1 MPVLQDTKKIGAV
14 MVVGGGV
21 TGIQAA
27 LDLANSGYFVYL
39 IEKSG
44 AIGGAMAQLDKT
56 FPTDDCSMC
65 IIAPKLVECGRN
77 PNIRIMT
84 LSEIAGV
91 SGTAGNFTVT
101 VKEQPRYVDLDRCI
115 SCGICADKCPKKV
128 PDTYNAGTGW
138 RKAVFLKYPQA
149 VPLKYQIDSENCL
162 QLKKAGSCG
171 LCETVCDAGAINF
184 ADTEKLHTFSVGA
197 LVLAPGF
204 EPFDP
209 ESAGI
214 WGFGKFP
221 NVVTSLQLERYLSAT
236 GPTEG
241 NLVRP
246 SDGKPVR
253 RIAFLQCVGS
263 RDENKCGKGY
273 CSSICCMAAIKEASL
288 AKEQMPG
295 LAASIFYMDMRT
307 HGKGFDRYYQKAKTE
322 LGVRFVRC
330 RVHGIEPQGKTG
342 DLRLRYINEQGRQ
355 VEEYY
360 DLVVLSVGLS
370 TPKHMQDLAELVGI
384 QMTASN
390 FAAASDFSPVTTSK
404 EGVFTCGAFAGP
416 KDIPQS
422 VIEGSAAAAAVS
434 QFLAPVRGEIVQ
446 ISDSLSERDVLA
458 EAPRIGVFICHCGS
472 NIAGLVDVVAVE
484 RFAATLA
491 DVVHVQRNVFACA
504 EDTQQVLINA
514 IKEKGLNR
522 IVIAACTPRTHEHL
536 FRATLR
542 AAGLNE
548 YLMEIANIRNHN
560 SWVHPGSP
568 QLATT
573 KACDLVRMAVAKVA
587 SSVPLAPITVP
598 IVQKGLVIGG
608 GLAGLTAALS
618 LADQGFHVHLV
629 EKTNK
634 LGGNSLNLKHT
645 YTGEHVP
652 MKVAKLIDRVLV
664 NDKIILHSET
674 VVSGVE
680 GYVGNFRTTL
690 KNANGRSRVVEHGV
704 GIVATGGKIHLPDE
718 YGYNTIQR
726 VVTSIEFDKL
736 HDLKETH
743 VKRGRSFVFI
753 QCVGSRE
760 EDRMYCSKVCC
771 THSVQSAIEL
781 KREDSTRNVYILYRD
796 MRTYGERES
805 LYKKAR
811 QMGVVFINYELHGK
825 PRVTANGKSIDVE
838 LWDHVLHRPLLI
850 KADMVILAAAIVA
863 NRDAENLAR
872 LYKIPLE
879 QNGFFLEAHSKLRPI
894 DFTTEGMFVAG
905 LAHYPKPVDESVAQ
919 ALAASARAA
928 TILSRKEV
936 VLDAVTARVD
946 PVFCDGCGLCLDVC
960 PYHAIT
966 LVEKEAKGDQPVK
979 IVAINQA
986 QCKGCGLCQ
995 GTCPKRG
1002 VAVAGFTMDQL
1013 RDQVRAALQ

>member
-1 MPVLQDTKKIGAV
+1 MLESKKIGAV
-14 MVVGGGV
+14 VVVGGGV

-27 LDLANSGYFVYL
+27 LDLADSGYFVYL

-56 FPTDDCSMC
+56 FPTNDCSMC

-77 PNIRIMT
+77 LNIRIMT
-84 LSEIAGV
+84 LSEISSI
-91 SGTAGNFTVT
+91 SGMAGNFTITVT
-101 VKEQPRYVDLDRCI
+101 ERPRFVDLDRCI
-115 SCGICADKCPKKV
+115 SCGLCADKCPKKV
-128 PDTYNAGTGW
+128 PDGYNAATGR
-138 RKAVFLKYPQA
+138 RKAIFLKYPQA
-149 VPLKYQIDSENCL
+149 VPLRYQIDAENCL
-162 QLKKAGSCG
+162 QLKKPGSCG
-171 LCETVCDAGAINF
+171 LCETVCDADAINF
-184 ADTEKLHTFSVGA
+184 ADTEKVHTLSAGA

-204 EPFDP
+204 EPFNP
-209 ESAGI
+209 EPAGI

-221 NVVTSLQLERYLSAT
+221 NVITSLQLERYLSAT

-241 NLVRP
+241 NLARP

-273 CSSICCMAAIKEASL
+273 CSSICCMAAIKGASL
-288 AKEQMPG
+288 AKEHVPG

-307 HGKGFDRYYQKAKTE
+307 HGKGFDRYYEKAKTE

-330 RVHGIEPQGKTG
+330 RVHGIEPQGKSG

-360 DLVVLSVGLS
+360 DLVVLSVGLN
-370 TPKHMQDLAELVGI
+370 TPRHMLELAELAGI

-416 KDIPQS
+416 KDIPQA

-434 QFLAPVRGEIVQ
+434 RLLSDVRGE
-446 ISDSLSERDVLA
+446 LSRKPVIPRERDVLA
-458 EAPRIGVFICHCGS
+458 EARRIGVFICHCGS
-472 NIAGLVDVVAVE
+472 NIAGLVDVAAVE
-484 RFAATLA
+484 RYAAALA
-491 DVVHVQRNVFACA
+491 DVVHVQRNIFACS

-522 IVIAACTPRTHEHL
+522 IVIAACTPRTHEYI

-542 AAGLNE
+542 AAGINE
-548 YLMEIANIRNHN
+548 YMVEIANIRNHN
-560 SWVHPGSP
+560 SWVHSGNP

-573 KACDLVRMAVAKVA
+573 KACDLVRMAVAKIA

-618 LADQGFHVHLV
+618 LADQGFQVHLV

-652 MKVAKLIDRVLV
+652 MKVAKLIDRILV
-664 NDKIILHSET
+664 NEKIILHSET

-690 KNANGRSRVVEHGV
+690 KNANGRSRTVEHGI
-704 GIVATGGKIHLPDE
+704 GIVATGGKIYSPDE
-718 YGYNTIQR
+718 YGYKTIQR

-753 QCVGSRE
+753 QCVGSRD

-825 PRVTANGKSIDVE
+825 PRVTQNGKSIDVE

-863 NRDAENLAR
+863 NKDAENLAK

-879 QNGFFLEAHSKLRPI
+879 QNGFFQEAHAKLRPI
-894 DFTTEGMFVAG
+894 DFITEGMFVAG

-936 VLDAVTARVD
+936 ILDAITAIVD
-946 PVFCDGCGLCLDVC
+946 PVFCDGCGICIDVC
-960 PYHAIT
+960 PYHAIV
-966 LVEKEAKGDQPVK
+966 LVEKEAKGEQPGK

-1002 VAVAGFTMDQL
+1002 VFITGFTLDQL
-1013 RDQVRAALQ
+1013 RDQVRAALQA